1 MKIVIIGA
9 GNVGYHLATALHE
22 SQHEIVQIFSR
33 SAARFS
39 DLKHLQNTDFI
50 TDLTSLNTTADLYIL
65 AVSDTAIQIVSEQM
79 PLLPHAIM
87 THTSGAT
94 SMQVLQRHKN
104 YGIFYPLQTFTRHKK
119 PNFSQIPFILDSNK
133 KEWIEK
139 LQLVASFLSENI
151 YFLND
156 SQRQTLHLAAVF
168 ANNFTNHIL
177 HISNDICEKNNVDFH
192 ILHPLIAE
200 TFEKIKYHLP
210 ADIQT
215 GPAKRH
221 DEKTIL
227 AHLNLLSNQK
237 IYSDVYELVSKSIQ
251 KTYIHNFSNQK

>member
-1 MKIVIIGA
+1 MKTETKKIRIVIIGA

-22 SQHEIVQIFSR
+22 SPHEIIQIFSR

-39 DLKHLQNTDFI
+39 DLQHLKSIHFI
-50 TDLTSLNTTADLYIL
+50 TNLAELNMTADLYIL
-65 AVSDTAIQIVSEQM
+65 AVSDTAIQTVSEQL
-79 PLLPHAIM
+79 PPLPHAII

-94 SMQVLQRHKN
+94 SMQVLQKHEN

-119 PNFSQIPFILDSNK
+119 PIFSEIPFILDSNK
-133 KEWIEK
+133 KEWTPK
-139 LQLVASFLSENI
+139 LNLVARFLSENI

-177 HISNDICEKNNVDFH
+177 HIANDICEKNEVDFR

-200 TFEKIKYHLP
+200 TFEKIKQHSP

-215 GPAKRH
+215 GPAKRN
-221 DEKTIL
+221 DEKTIS
-227 AHLNLLSNQK
+227 AHLDLLSNQK
-237 IYSDVYELVSKSIQ
+237 KFSDVYRLVTKSIQ
-251 KTYIHNFSNQK
+251 KT